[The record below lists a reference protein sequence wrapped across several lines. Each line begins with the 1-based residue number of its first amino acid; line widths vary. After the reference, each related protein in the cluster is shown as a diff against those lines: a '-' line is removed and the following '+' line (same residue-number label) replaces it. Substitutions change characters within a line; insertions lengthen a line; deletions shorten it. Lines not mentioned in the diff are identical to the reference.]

1 MVGTSFSIGSEL
13 LVTVK
18 LLFDSILSICDKMK
32 DISRVKAL
40 ILETLR
46 DTS

>member
-13 LVTVK
+13 LVTIK
-18 LLFDSILSICDKMK
+18 LLFDSILSFCDEMK
-32 DISRVKAL
+32 DISRVEAI
-40 ILETLR
+40 ILETLK